1 MLIRFLLLTAI
12 TLPLPSQVLQFSQSE
27 AREEIAA
34 FGPSGPTVHL
44 AAYLRV
50 DMTNPLGKRDVGELT
65 VVFDSLTGYYLW
77 AITTLRAERREER
90 GFLVNRIKARHL
102 VTFADSGGLTEFSI
116 SGGLSA
122 KTWRT
127 KATSLTGAI
136 AASIAEI
143 QRSPARAEHRGD
155 YIPIPITL
163 PPGFK
168 PSPIFAGV
176 YIDFRIPANF
186 KPIPKTFWC
195 AEFVSFCPYNDHSIV
210 SITKQGNNYRL
221 IVRARFDAEVIV
233 DQNLDLVS
241 AQQLTQP
248 AK

>member
-1 MLIRFLLLTAI
+1 MLLAAI
-12 TLPLPSQVLQFSQSE
+12 TLPLQSQVLQFSQSE
-27 AREEIAA
+27 SREEIAA
-34 FGPSGPTVHL
+34 FGPSGPTIHQ

-65 VVFDSLTGYYLW
+65 VLFDSLTGYYLW
-77 AITTLRAERREER
+77 AITTLPADRREER
-90 GFLVNRIKARHL
+90 GLLVNRMKARKL
-102 VTFADSGGLTEFSI
+102 VAFADSGGLTEFSI
-116 SGGLSA
+116 SSGLSA
-122 KTWRT
+122 KTWRSR
-127 KATSLTGAI
+127 ATSLTGAI

-143 QRSPARAEHRGD
+143 QRFPASAAALRRD

-163 PPGFK
+163 PRK
-168 PSPIFAGV
+168 VKSSPVFTGV

-186 KPIPKTFWC
+186 KPIPQTFWC
-195 AEFVSFCPYNDHSIV
+195 AEFNSFCPTNNNSIV

-233 DQNLDLVS
+233 DQNLDVVS

-248 AK
+248 AE